1 MILANKSLILSPF
14 CLNKTRFT
22 ENGSYTSSSKN
33 GILNQISSKKKFKIL
48 GVHALDLRICLEFQT
63 LKVAYNS
70 RMKSIDAVF
79 QAGFNGKFNIGSLI
93 IKRWFHLLEKIFMY

>member
-1 MILANKSLILSPF
+1 MVPTLLARKMV
-14 CLNKTRFT
+14 
-22 ENGSYTSSSKN
+22 SSSK
-33 GILNQISSKKKFKIL
+33 SHPKKKFKIL

-70 RMKSIDAVF
+70 RVKSIDAVF

-93 IKRWFHLLEKIFMY
+93 IKLWSHLLEKISMY

>member
-1 MILANKSLILSPF
+1 MVLTLLARKMVSSIKSHP
-14 CLNKTRFT
+14 
-22 ENGSYTSSSKN
+22 
-33 GILNQISSKKKFKIL
+33 KKKFKIL

-70 RMKSIDAVF
+70 RVKSIDAVF

-93 IKRWFHLLEKIFMY
+93 IKLWFHLMEKIFMY